1 MASAIHNRTDESSV
15 NRPEEVKIMS
25 EEYEVGADGAIICF
39 DCEENFPKEAI
50 FGDPRWSDPRCGDC
64 YDSHKYGR

>member
-1 MASAIHNRTDESSV
+1 
-15 NRPEEVKIMS
+15 MS
-25 EEYEVGADGAIICF
+25 EEYKVETDGTIVCF